1 MGAVEM
7 IVATS
12 ACGVIYAVF
21 AGQPLTIRGGTG
33 PLLVFTG
40 LLYGTCKQYELPF
53 LPTYAW
59 VGLWTALFVVALGL
73 SGASRLIHRLTR
85 LTDEIFAALISIIFV
100 YQAVASVLHAFPTS
114 HIPDDTALFGLVLA
128 LGTYTVARALSRFR
142 KTPYLRPPT
151 AKVWPTSGRRSR
163 WSAWCS
169 PGACCP
175 PSRCRT
181 STPPRRWEDR
191 GSSRSSMLPAG
202 YAGRAPY
209 RPPLW
214 LFWYRSGSW
223 MRWCSLADAPMRV
236 AFSTGSWP
244 SATTLACWQSNT
256 TLARAGSSV
265 TREAPRG
272 SMAGGPGST
281 C

>member
-1 MGAVEM
+1 MSGLTGGAMGAVEM

-181 STPPRRWEDR
+181 STPPRRWKTVARPALRCSQLDTLGERRTGRPGGCSGIVLAR
-191 GSSRSSMLPAG
+191 GCAGARWPTRRCASPSRPDLGRPQRRWP
-202 YAGRAPY
+202 AGRAI
-209 RPPLW
+209 RPS
-214 LFWYRSGSW
+214 R
-223 MRWCSLADAPMRV
+223 AP
-236 AFSTGSWP
+236 
-244 SATTLACWQSNT
+244 
-256 TLARAGSSV
+256 AR
-265 TREAPRG
+265 R
-272 SMAGGPGST
+272 
-281 C
+281 